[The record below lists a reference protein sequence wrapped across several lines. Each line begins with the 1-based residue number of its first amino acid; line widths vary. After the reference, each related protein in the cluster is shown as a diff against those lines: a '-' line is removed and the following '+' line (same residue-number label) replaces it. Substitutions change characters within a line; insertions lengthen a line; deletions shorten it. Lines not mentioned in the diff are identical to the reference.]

1 MSATKSIQKIV
12 EDSLGQ
18 IIIDEFQKEMLKH
31 AGWMGIHIKMPR
43 RGRYQVWDG
52 FRLVADH
59 IKHRKEAKA
68 IIKLLGETNGD
79 S

>member
-1 MSATKSIQKIV
+1 MSATKIVGEIV
-12 EDSLGQ
+12 ESR
-18 IIIDEFQKEMLKH
+18 ISEVIIDEFQKEMLKH

-68 IIKLLGETNGD
+68 LIKLLGETNGD

>member
-1 MSATKSIQKIV
+1 MAKSIQEIV
-12 EDSLGQ
+12 SESLN
-18 IIIDEFQKEMLKH
+18 EAMLEAFQKEMLKG
-31 AGWMGIHIKMPR
+31 AGWVGVRLEMPR

-52 FRLVADH
+52 FRKVADR
-59 IKHRKEAKA
+59 IKHRKEALA